1 MKQREFL
8 KKLNSETN
16 KDGKSTPEIVE
27 ELLSEGQALVVKKR
41 FKILPMFFKKKS
53 ASQII
58 EDNFETILDRTDY
71 SKLNVLLE
79 SLMKNWQTSEI
90 VKQKFDAVIKR
101 YSSVGE
107 GEQEYNDVVMSENKR
122 AEFYDMCRKVY
133 TYADDLLIRHM
144 DTIIQG
150 GVTIEELKYLKGL
163 SQETDEKL
171 NAKLESQKQEVA
183 REIIGSIFIALTQ
196 ESEKEIQRSEAEKQ
210 QLITDYLPTVMRL
223 IEELLVDQN
232 TRMVDIERI
241 GRGGYSRVYQIREKV
256 LKIGRARETYK
267 IPNHPRI
274 LQPLTRTN
282 LIDER
287 HDNEIFG
294 CIEISD
300 VTDRLCENK
309 EQELA
314 LERDAE
320 AVEKL
325 YQVYQELRNDG
336 IVWTDVR
343 FSNIGK
349 LRKRNV
355 PKLNGEEM
363 DVDPEAVGMDK
374 EANGRVLEV
383 GEWVIID
390 TDYIYRQEDEKSI
403 AYSEHSYFREFEKRW
418 QQEQQGKI
426 ARKYH
431 SIEGIENKGSSTK
444 RYETKKWEK
453 SQEEEEL

>member
-1 MKQREFL
+1 M
-8 KKLNSETN
+8 
-16 KDGKSTPEIVE
+16 
-27 ELLSEGQALVVKKR
+27 
-41 FKILPMFFKKKS
+41 
-53 ASQII
+53 
-58 EDNFETILDRTDY
+58 
-71 SKLNVLLE
+71 
-79 SLMKNWQTSEI
+79 
-90 VKQKFDAVIKR
+90 
-101 YSSVGE
+101 
-107 GEQEYNDVVMSENKR
+107 
-122 AEFYDMCRKVY
+122 
-133 TYADDLLIRHM
+133 
-144 DTIIQG
+144 
-150 GVTIEELKYLKGL
+150 
-163 SQETDEKL
+163 
-171 NAKLESQKQEVA
+171 
-183 REIIGSIFIALTQ
+183 
-196 ESEKEIQRSEAEKQ
+196 
-210 QLITDYLPTVMRL
+210 
-223 IEELLVDQN
+223 
-232 TRMVDIERI
+232 
-241 GRGGYSRVYQIREKV
+241 
-256 LKIGRARETYK
+256 
-267 IPNHPRI
+267 
-274 LQPLTRTN
+274 
-282 LIDER
+282 IDER